1 MVTLKDI
8 YDCSQLSIIP
18 RSVHINKGVEI
29 DYRLFQTITETGEG
43 RSRDYKY
50 DFDVFLPKYGFNL
63 QRDYVW
69 EHCQQQEF
77 IMSLLLEK
85 PIDPIII
92 VEHITDRD
100 HTDVIMSVI
109 DGKQRLLTIKKF
121 ANNEFSINIG
131 GKDVYF
137 NDFDD
142 EAKRF
147 FKSRVNYLTGTIY
160 YSYPDEPITDDMK
173 IALFNFYNFAGTPQA
188 EEHKNKLQNILNNL

>member
-1 MVTLKDI
+1 MITVKDI
-8 YDCSQLSIIP
+8 RDCSQLSLIP
-18 RSVHINKGVEI
+18 SAIHINRGIDI
-29 DYRLFQTITETGEG
+29 DYRLFNSLVSPRE
-43 RSRDYKY
+43 RDYKY
-50 DFDVFLPKYGFNL
+50 DFDIYLPKYGFNL
-63 QRDYVW
+63 QREYVW
-69 EHCQQQEF
+69 ENIQQQEF
-77 IMSLLLEK
+77 IMSLILEK
-85 PIDPIII
+85 PIDPIIV
-92 VEHITDRD
+92 VENVFDRNRD
-100 HTDVIMSVI
+100 DVLMQVI